1 MAIGT
6 TPRGPGLIA
15 YTIYVRPSPDL
26 AQQSWQWPQ
35 SWHDEFVHARWS
47 LGLAA
52 AWCIALGG
60 TFDNNPQLPR
70 TICGMSFIV
79 ERKDNSF
86 YITILQFEGPQHDPS
101 GPNGG
106 ARQPA
111 PVNQLVL
118 GLRGANRH
126 HHLVVFQGVAPPT
139 PGPHSQRKVVS
150 AFAAHC
156 SDQSIVN
163 ANGLFTSIHE
173 FEADNPSIEIEN
185 PIIQQ
190 SGGLNRAGAASMEE
204 LCRYNAATKPWI
216 IERVAINCLPSLW
229 QSHLAYVLESKVQ
242 NLFCHLWRHRT
253 GQAILR
259 KHLRNRGPVYCK
271 TGKRHPSDRCVWIA
285 TTTDYL
291 SQLAK
296 AICIRRSKER
306 NSEKAKGRAQAA
318 RPFYLTRLLGY

>member
-6 TPRGPGLIA
+6 APQRPGLIA

-150 AFAAHC
+150 AFKAHC

-190 SGGLNRAGAASMEE
+190 SGGLNRAGAASMEK

-216 IERVAINCLPSLW
+216 MRKSCNQLSPISLAKSSCICFGIESPKPILPSLATQNRPGYSTKASQKPGPGLLQNW
-229 QSHLAYVLESKVQ
+229 KASSQRPMRLDSNHDGLPFTTFES
-242 NLFCHLWRHRT
+242 
-253 GQAILR
+253 
-259 KHLRNRGPVYCK
+259 
-271 TGKRHPSDRCVWIA
+271 
-285 TTTDYL
+285 YL
-291 SQLAK
+291 H
-296 AICIRRSKER
+296 
-306 NSEKAKGRAQAA
+306 
-318 RPFYLTRLLGY
+318 